1 MQPQSLPDQGDFI
14 MPRSRTCAFII
25 ALSCAL
31 LVLSACSDSTSPP
44 TSRSVTLYVFDQAY
58 QPVAANAEWAAFQ
71 DGSKAWTVLAPSA
84 TGVYTATLT
93 DASGRYGF
101 ACYADGDLHLQ
112 HGTVAEGTNPVTYLD
127 TGLSLAGKSIA
138 KTPYAQI
145 PQPTGYYSLHGAISY
160 DFTPGESMVAMDR
173 SRSSSS
179 PIASYWFTV
188 KAGLHDLAISDNSW
202 GAERLMNWLYLER
215 NIDVQGDSV
224 HNISVAASARI
235 MLEDGASVQVTGDA
249 STTSATV
256 GLLTTNGTY
265 AMLADYDAITGGV
278 AAFRSLPAAAMASG
292 DCYEVELSRGH
303 VQKWACFGSAA
314 GMTMTAPSGEFPGF
328 AVTTVAAGSACYPA
342 FSGLSMAGG
351 KGYFMYCSAGD
362 HFTDVIVSCGWLAA
376 NGATG
381 YQVPNLTGLAGWQ
394 VAWSTPAD
402 AAITD
407 QDAVFLDGNVPV
419 ATCVVHHFNRTYAP
433 LAAGEWVSTTWSD

>member
-1 MQPQSLPDQGDFI
+1 MQPQSLPDQGEFI

-58 QPVAANAEWAAFQ
+58 QPMAANAEWAAFQ

-112 HGTVAEGTNPVTYLD
+112 HGTVAEGTLAVIYLD
-127 TGLSLAGKSIA
+127 TGLSLAGKSVA
-138 KTPYAQI
+138 RI
-145 PQPTGYYSLHGAISY
+145 PQPSGYYSLHGTISY

-202 GAERLMNWLYLER
+202 GSERLVNWLYLER
-215 NIDVQGDSV
+215 NIEVMSDTV
-224 HNISVAASARI
+224 HNVSVAASARV
-235 MLEDGASVQVTGDA
+235 MLEDGASVQVTGDVSA
-249 STTSATV
+249 TSATI

-265 AMLADYDAITGGV
+265 AMLADYDAITGGA
-278 AAFRSLPAAAMASG
+278 AAFRSLPAAAMAGG
-292 DCYEVELSRGH
+292 DRYEVELSCGH
-303 VQKWACFGSAA
+303 VQKWGCFSSAT
-314 GMTMTAPSGEFPGF
+314 GTTTEAPSGEFATF
-328 AVTTVAAGSACYPA
+328 SATTVAAGGASYPV

-351 KGYFMYCSAGD
+351 KGYFMYCGNGD
-362 HFTDVIVSCGWLAA
+362 YFTDVIVSSGWLAA
-376 NGATG
+376 NDAAS

-394 VAWSTPAD
+394 VAWSIPAG

-419 ATCVVHHFNRTYAP
+419 ATCVQHHFNRTNAP
-433 LAAGEWVSTTWSD
+433 LAAGEWVSTTWSN